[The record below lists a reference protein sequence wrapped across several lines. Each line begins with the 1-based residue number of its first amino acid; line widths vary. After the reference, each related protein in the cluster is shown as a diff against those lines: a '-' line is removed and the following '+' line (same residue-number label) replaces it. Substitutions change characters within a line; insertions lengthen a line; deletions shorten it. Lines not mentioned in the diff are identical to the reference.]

1 MDYIIKERSV
11 MDNNRINLKKYTE
24 LLPEDK
30 AKIFNVLFREH
41 ENNRNLYLGSAER
54 AINTLF
60 LLNTGGTVTLLA
72 YLAPKKQPYINCFLI
87 SSLCTFIIG
96 IILALIVV
104 VIDFEYLRRNFTKFS
119 VNMFKYLDGDML
131 YNEIRQF
138 QQNAINILFN
148 CSLWAG
154 YLSLLCIILGIAFG
168 LYGYFKS

>member
-1 MDYIIKERSV
+1 MA
-11 MDNNRINLKKYTE
+11 NNDINLKKYTE

-30 AKIFNVLFREH
+30 AKIFNVLCIEH

-60 LLNTGGTVTLLA
+60 LLNTGGTVTLLT
-72 YLAPKKQPYINCFLI
+72 YLFQKKQPDINCFLI
-87 SSLCTFIIG
+87 FSLCTFIIG

-104 VIDFEYLRRNFTKFS
+104 LIDFEYLRKNLTKFCD
-119 VNMFKYLDGDML
+119 NMCKYLDGDIL

-138 QQNAINILFN
+138 QQNTMNKLFN

-154 YLSLLCIILGIAFG
+154 YLSLLCIFLGITFG